1 MAQLYYQSTIL
12 LSKLVKTIYKLWK
25 KKGVICKYEVVS
37 SQTIIVDI
45 TILGKG
51 KNLWNA
57 NVISLE
63 NIVK

>member
-25 KKGVICKYEVVS
+25 KKGVTCKYGVVS
-37 SQTIIVDI
+37 NQTIIVNI

-51 KNLWNA
+51 KSLWNA
-57 NVISLE
+57 NVIYQE